1 MIDLMRIPSKRSPQ
15 VNSVSEKQIGLV
27 KRVQIFSVQNIL
39 EILAILV
46 FLKDL
51 INLEHVLLCNPAV

>member
-15 VNSVSEKQIGLV
+15 VNSVSENQIGLV
-27 KRVQIFSVQNIL
+27 KRVQIFSIQNIL

-46 FLKDL
+46 FLKDFV
-51 INLEHVLLCNPAV
+51 NLEHVLLCDPAV

>member
-1 MIDLMRIPSKRSPQ
+1 MIDLIRIPSKRSPQ
-15 VNSVSEKQIGLV
+15 VNAVSENQIGLV

-46 FLKDL
+46 FLKDFV
-51 INLEHVLLCNPAV
+51 NLEHVLLCDPAV

>member
-15 VNSVSEKQIGLV
+15 VNSVSENQIGLV

-46 FLKDL
+46 FL
-51 INLEHVLLCNPAV
+51 

>member
-1 MIDLMRIPSKRSPQ
+1 MIDLMRIPSKRSPP

-51 INLEHVLLCNPAV
+51 INLEHIILCDPAV

>member
-15 VNSVSEKQIGLV
+15 VNSVSEKQSGLV
-27 KRVQIFSVQNIL
+27 KCVQIFSVQDIL

-51 INLEHVLLCNPAV
+51 INLEHVILL